1 MHGKKLMAGAVALA
15 LLTGAASAPASAA
28 NGGGTG
34 EELIVALKT
43 EHFEIP
49 ETDISH
55 LAVGESETIVTEH
68 GRTVDLLRTED
79 GVEVYLDGELLD
91 IPMHGEEQV
100 IREEIE
106 ILCDSPRDCEKI
118 REMSENGEI
127 DLEALEA
134 DGAHQVIRIHKETE
148 VVGGDADLGHDIDT
162 HETIEH
168 DGKTVIIIRRKSAD
182 EI

>member
-1 MHGKKLMAGAVALA
+1 MHTHLMTRGFAALLLTAAVSAVAQN
-15 LLTGAASAPASAA
+15 PVPD
-28 NGGGTG
+28 
-34 EELIVALKT
+34 EELVVALKT

-55 LAVGESETIVTEH
+55 LAVGEKETIVTEY

-91 IPMHGEEQV
+91 LATDGEEHV

-106 ILCDSPRDCEKI
+106 ILCDTPADCEDV
-118 REMSENGEI
+118 RLMAEDGDL

-134 DGAHQVIRIHKETE
+134 DAAHKVIRIRKETE
-148 VVGGDADLGHDIDT
+148 VVGGDAGIDPAAAT
-162 HETIEH
+162 DETIEKH
-168 DGKTVIIIRRKSAD
+168 GEKVIIIREKTAD
-182 EI
+182 GT